1 MSEETKKI
9 KVLFVDDD
17 PVYLRAMKEGIQ
29 DEYDV
34 KIAVDGDEALF
45 EIDRIPPD
53 IVFLDYDMPGVDGR
67 DCLAMI
73 RGMTGG
79 GFIKV
84 VFVTGER
91 KVGKVVDV
99 MNFKPAGYMTK
110 PVTIEEIKAKIKE
123 LMGQ

>member
-1 MSEETKKI
+1 MAKA

-17 PVYLRAMKEGIQ
+17 PVYLRAMLEGVG

-34 KIAVDGDEALF
+34 VLASDGDEALF
-45 EIDRIPPD
+45 VIDKEPPD
-53 IVFLDYDMPGVDGR
+53 ICFLDYDMPGVDGR

-84 VFVTGER
+84 IFVTGER
-91 KVGKVVDV
+91 TVKKVVDV

-110 PVTIEEIKAKIKE
+110 PVTVKEIKEKIKE
-123 LMGQ
+123 LGF

>member
-1 MSEETKKI
+1 MAT

-17 PVYLRAMKEGIQ
+17 VVYLRAMLEGIG

-34 KIAVDGDEALF
+34 SVASDGDEALF
-45 EIDRIPPD
+45 AIDKEPPE

-67 DCLAMI
+67 DVLAMI

-91 KVGKVVDV
+91 KCKKVMDV

-110 PVTIEEIKAKIKE
+110 PVTVDEIKAKIKE
-123 LMGQ
+123 LGF

>member
-1 MSEETKKI
+1 MADKNT

-17 PVYLRAMKEGIQ
+17 PTYLRAMVESFFGSYK
-29 DEYDV
+29 V
-34 KIAVDGDEALF
+34 SIATDGDEALF
-45 EIDRIPPD
+45 AIDRDPPD

-67 DCLAMI
+67 DTLAMI

-84 VFVTGER
+84 VFVTGET

-99 MNFKPAGYMTK
+99 TNFKPAGYMVK
-110 PVTIEEIKAKIKE
+110 PVTVEEIKAKIEE
-123 LMGQ
+123 LVP

>member
-1 MSEETKKI
+1 MAERKT

-17 PVYLRAMKEGIQ
+17 SVYLRAMLEGVG
-29 DEYDV
+29 DEYEV
-34 KIAVDGDEALF
+34 SVASDGDEALF
-45 EIDRIPPD
+45 AIDKEPPD
-53 IVFLDYDMPGVDGR
+53 ICFLDYDMPGVDGR

-84 VFVTGER
+84 IFVTGER

-110 PVTIEEIKAKIKE
+110 PVTVSDIKAKIKE
-123 LMGQ
+123 LGF

>member
-1 MSEETKKI
+1 MAKT

-17 PVYLRAMKEGIQ
+17 PVYLRAMLSGIG

-34 KIAVDGDEALF
+34 SVASDGDEALF
-45 EIDRIPPD
+45 AIDREPPD
-53 IVFLDYDMPGVDGR
+53 ICFLDYDMPGVDGR

-84 VFVTGER
+84 IFVTGER

-110 PVTIEEIKAKIKE
+110 PVTVDEIKAKIKE
-123 LMGQ
+123 LGFE